1 MAEPENNSF
10 VETVTHL
17 IKKVTLFV
25 NCIEKAVT
33 MPDSEDKEKYGEIL
47 VSQVKTFLKNLYA
60 L

>member
-1 MAEPENNSF
+1 M
-10 VETVTHL
+10 THL